1 MNTYTFSI
9 KIRLML
15 GQEYK
20 NTMRKFIKQ
29 LVIIC
34 LICSFSASSQWYE
47 TQGYARTDGTS
58 VEIARTKAMEN
69 ALKKALLVSG
79 ASVSSVQ
86 QVVNGLLTQ
95 DHISI
100 RASGSVNSIE
110 LVDEIHNDNL
120 ITVTIR
126 ADIFPQEKKCFA
138 ISFKKSLLVTRSHL
152 LYREQASVGEIYLID
167 KAIMRRLVGRLN
179 QQSSFTK
186 SNNII
191 NNKTD
196 FSRLN
201 DSLASDKIANLT
213 QSLSERTDSQYIMFS
228 EISNISFEK
237 QATNGWLF
245 WQQGIYPRNFAINI
259 YLYNGLN
266 GELVW
271 QESYQST
278 APWTFTKRIKVDVDG
293 NVFWQS
299 DYGIMV
305 DKVIDKIV
313 QDIDENIMCEPS
325 RGKIIKVA
333 GNQIT
338 INLGR
343 EHGLK
348 IGDEFNLLH
357 LTHFSGNSGKSYTG
371 FNVSPYKVKVTTL
384 TKKTATAQTPDGRL
398 FGNIQVNDLAVRF
411 EN

>member
-1 MNTYTFSI
+1 
-9 KIRLML
+9 
-15 GQEYK
+15 
-20 NTMRKFIKQ
+20 MRKFIKQ
-29 LVIIC
+29 CVFTC

-95 DHISI
+95 DNISI
-100 RASGSVNSIE
+100 RASGSVSSIE
-110 LVDEIHNDNL
+110 LIDEIHTDNL

-138 ISFKKSLLVTRSHL
+138 VNFKKSLLVTRSHL
-152 LYREQASVGEIYLID
+152 LHREQANIGEIYSID
-167 KAIMRRLVGRLN
+167 KAVMGRLAGRLN
-179 QQSSFTK
+179 QQSTFTK
-186 SNNII
+186 SNSIL

-201 DSLASDKIANLT
+201 DSLARDEISQLT
-213 QSLSERTDSQYIMFS
+213 QALSERTDSQYIMFS
-228 EISNISFEK
+228 EIDNLSFEE
-237 QATNGWLF
+237 QATNSLLF
-245 WQQGIYPRNFAINI
+245 WQQGIYPRNFSIDF

-271 QESYQST
+271 QENYQNT

-293 NVFWQS
+293 NAFWQS
-299 DYGIMV
+299 DYGLMV
-305 DKVIDKIV
+305 DGILDKVV

-333 GNQIT
+333 GNKIT

-343 EHGLK
+343 DHGLK
-348 IGDEFNLLH
+348 IGDEFSLLH
-357 LTHFSGNSGKSYTG
+357 LTHFSSNSGKSYAG
-371 FNVSPYKVKVTTL
+371 FNVSPYKVRVTKL
-384 TKKTATAQTPDGRL
+384 TRQTATAKTPDGRL
-398 FGNIQVNDLAVRF
+398 FGNIQVDDLAVRY